1 MEETGSYIVVR
12 STLTILLRSVKE
24 HFFRYFNTSDQKL
37 FWKTVHLLTSNSPS
51 VPTLIHD
58 TGKAVSGKEKAEVLS
73 EFCFLGSV
81 SLRQFLLLVLLILT
95 LLVILPSSVQ
105 MTFCVLLKR

>member
-73 EFCFLGSV
+73 FLRSV